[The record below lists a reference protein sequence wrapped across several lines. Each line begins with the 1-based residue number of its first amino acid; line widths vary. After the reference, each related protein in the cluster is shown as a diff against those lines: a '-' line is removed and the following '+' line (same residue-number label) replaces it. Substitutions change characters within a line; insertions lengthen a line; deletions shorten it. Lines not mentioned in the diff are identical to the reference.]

1 MGDLADHLAGWI
13 GRVGDEFGRVSLS
26 TLLVVL
32 ALQTLQTVLNALA
45 WRNILQAAYPSAQ
58 VRFRSVFGAYAGGVG
73 LNDVLPA
80 QGGTITMVGLY
91 RAGIPGST
99 LPGLVGACFVQ
110 TLFFAV
116 VSAVVY
122 ALLFVT
128 RPGAAE
134 VQFGG
139 VRGHLWVAAAV
150 SVGVIAI
157 GAAVARLLWRRLR
170 RALSNAKEGA
180 AILGTPGRYV
190 TRVLAPQLGSYG
202 VRIGVTATLM
212 SAYGV
217 PVSLRSVFLIIGA
230 TSIAT
235 MLALTPGGIG
245 TQQALSSVALRDVA
259 SSATVT
265 AYSLGQQVILTAWN
279 LALAAVALSA
289 TIGWRVT
296 RAVVHDGWVDGR
308 AAAARERFERRG
320 RRHGGAPIE

>member
-1 MGDLADHLAGWI
+1 MGDLADDLTGWV
-13 GRVGDEFGRVSLS
+13 GRVGDEFGRVSMS
-26 TLLVVL
+26 LLLLAL
-32 ALQTLQTVLNALA
+32 ALQTIQTALNALA
-45 WRNILQAAYPSAQ
+45 WRNILAAAYPDAQ

-80 QGGTITMVGLY
+80 QGGTVAMVGLY
-91 RAGIPGST
+91 RTAIPGST

-116 VSAVVY
+116 VSGVVY

-139 VRGHLWVAAAV
+139 LRDHVWVAAAV
-150 SVGVIAI
+150 TVGVIAVV
-157 GAAVARLLWRRLR
+157 AVVVRLLWRRLR
-170 RALSNAKEGA
+170 RAVSDAKEGA
-180 AILGTPGRYV
+180 VILGTPGRYA
-190 TRVLAPQLGSYG
+190 TRVLAPQLVSYG
-202 VRIGVTATLM
+202 VRIGVIATLM

-245 TQQALSSVALRDVA
+245 TQQALASVALRDVA
-259 SSATVT
+259 ASATVT
-265 AYSLGQQVILTAWN
+265 AYSLGQQIILTAWN
-279 LALAAVALSA
+279 VALAVVALSA

-296 RAVVHDGWVDGR
+296 RTLVHDGWVDGR
-308 AAAARERFERRG
+308 AATARARSERRV
-320 RRHGGAPIE
+320 RRDTTRLG